1 MKKGLHRIVIPT
13 LSICL
18 GAAIVGSIS
27 GTVAWYQYSTR
38 VSAAY
43 LGTSAGTSGNLKLR
57 IKGTNT
63 DTDEK
68 WTTSLTHAAIG
79 DYIDAY
85 LEEKNLKQ
93 DIMPITSGNMT
104 EDAAIKTYNAAADP
118 DNDPADMKPLFFKNP
133 VRSYTENVPY
143 TGDAWIKADESMY
156 VQIPLELCYVEY
168 DGKPTSSTNSEDK
181 EYLAK
186 DVYISDLL
194 IQEDYQNKAGD
205 NNFVDLSNAVRVHI
219 SSSYKEKVEDQLVA
233 KTNNKLIS
241 KNGGTI
247 LTKGYLDLD
256 GVDGDDTVTTGSD
269 SGAAYG
275 FGENTE
281 VKKVVYGNGVQTAYK
296 AATDVIEGSS
306 YVELDESVVDE
317 DIYPAVAKSV
327 NNSVVL
333 DKDSLTFN
341 KGNVEVSKSI
351 GKTIAYKADD
361 ANYEQEYLEVVL
373 TIWLEGWQTF
383 PAPTATDPN
392 AVSSIWKNGDYI
404 GSMFDVGIQFA
415 VQAE

>member
-57 IKGTNT
+57 IKGSNT
-63 DTDEK
+63 ANDDK
-68 WTTSLTHAAIG
+68 WSTSLTHTDIG
-79 DYIDAY
+79 NYIDAY
-85 LEEKNLKQ
+85 LAEKNLSQ

-104 EDAAIKTYNAAADP
+104 EDAALTKIGGDGEDANLPKFY
-118 DNDPADMKPLFFKNP
+118 KNP

-194 IQEDYQNKAGD
+194 IQEDYRNKANGND
-205 NNFVDLSNAVRVHI
+205 FVDLSSAVRVHI
-219 SSSYKEKVEDQLVA
+219 SSSYKEKVENQLVA
-233 KTNNKLIS
+233 KTNNKLVS

-256 GVDGDDTVTTGSD
+256 GVDGDDTVTTGTD
-269 SGAAYG
+269 NGAAYG
-275 FGENTE
+275 FGDDTE
-281 VKKVVYGNGVQTAYK
+281 VKKVVYGDGVQTAYR
-296 AATDVIEGSS
+296 AATVGDPDATYID
-306 YVELDESVVDE
+306 LDDTVVPDP
-317 DIYPAVAKSV
+317 IYPAVVKSL

-333 DKDSLTFN
+333 DEDELTNN
-341 KGNVEVSKSI
+341 KGGVEVSKSI

-373 TIWLEGWQTF
+373 TIWLEGWLQ
-383 PAPTATDPN
+383 
-392 AVSSIWKNGDYI
+392 
-404 GSMFDVGIQFA
+404 
-415 VQAE
+415 